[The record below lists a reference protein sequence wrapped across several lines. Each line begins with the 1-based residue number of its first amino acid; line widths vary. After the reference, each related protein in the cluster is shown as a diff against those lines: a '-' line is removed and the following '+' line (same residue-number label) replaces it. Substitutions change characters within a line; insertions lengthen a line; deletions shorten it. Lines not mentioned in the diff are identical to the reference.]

1 MLIKKCKNV
10 IFETTGNNNVL
21 TIENETLQDI
31 KDEEIIIDQK
41 AIGINYIDIYHRT
54 GLYELPLPSKI
65 GLEAAGIVIEKGKNV
80 HNLNIGDRV
89 AYASMPL
96 GSYCD
101 YRVIPAKSVC
111 KIPHEIS
118 INEAAGLM
126 LKGLTVEYL
135 FNRITKLSVGDNI
148 LFHAAA
154 GGVGLLACQWAK
166 SEGINMI
173 ATAGTDDKCQLSLT
187 NGAKHAINYRKE
199 NFEKRVM
206 EITNNQG
213 VNVVMDSVGKE
224 TFMSSLNCLKPLG
237 MMISFGNSSGKVPP
251 FDIQI
256 LQSKGSLKITRPSL
270 FNPFLMD
277 SNTYQDMAK
286 NLFKKVKSKE
296 IKINIGK
303 IFKFEE
309 VTKAHMELE
318 NRKTFG
324 SIILNL

>member
-1 MLIKKCKNV
+1 MLIKKCKNI
-10 IFETTGNNNVL
+10 IFEKTGECNVL
-21 TIENETLQDI
+21 TIKSEELQNI
-31 KDEEIIIDQK
+31 KDDEIIIDQK

-65 GLEAAGIVIEKGKNV
+65 GLEAAGIIIEKGKNV
-80 HNLNIGDRV
+80 SNLSVGDRV

-101 YRVIPAKSVC
+101 YRIISAKSVC
-111 KIPHEIS
+111 KVPNEIS
-118 INEAAGLM
+118 LNEAAGLM

-135 FNRITKLSVGDNI
+135 FNRITKISAGENI

-166 SEGINMI
+166 SEGVNMI
-173 ATAGTDDKCQLSLT
+173 ATAGTDDKCQLALQ
-187 NGAKHAINYRKE
+187 NGAKYAINYRKE
-199 NFEKRVM
+199 KFEKRVM
-206 EITNNQG
+206 EITQNKG

-224 TFMSSLNCLKPLG
+224 TFLSSLNCIRPLG
-237 MMISFGNSSGKVPP
+237 MMISFGNSSGKIPP
-251 FDIQI
+251 FDIQV

-270 FNPFLMD
+270 FNPFLMETK
-277 SNTYQDMAK
+277 TYQDMTK
-286 NLFKKVKSKE
+286 NLFEKVTNKE

-303 IFKFEE
+303 TFKFEE

-318 NRKTFG
+318 DRKTFG
-324 SIILNL
+324 SIVINL

>member
-10 IFETTGNNNVL
+10 IFETTGDHKVL
-21 TIENETLQDI
+21 IIKNDELQNIGDDEVIIE
-31 KDEEIIIDQK
+31 QK

-65 GLEAAGIVIEKGKNV
+65 GLEAAGIIIEKGKNV
-80 HNLNIGDRV
+80 SKLNVGDRV

-101 YRVIPAKSVC
+101 YRVISAKSVC
-111 KIPHEIS
+111 KIPDEIS
-118 INEAAGLM
+118 LNEAAGLM

-135 FNRITKLSVGDNI
+135 FNRITKIPAGENI

-166 SEGINMI
+166 SESINMI
-173 ATAGTDDKCQLSLT
+173 ATAGTDDKCQLSLD
-187 NGAKHAINYRKE
+187 NGAKYAINYRKE

-206 EITNNQG
+206 EITKNEG

-224 TFMSSLNCLKPLG
+224 TFMSSLNCIKPLG
-237 MMISFGNSSGKVPP
+237 MMISFGNSSGKIPP
-251 FDIQI
+251 FDIQL

-270 FNPFLMD
+270 FNPFLMKTK
-277 SNTYQDMAK
+277 TYQDMTK
-286 NLFKKVKSKE
+286 NLFEKVINKE

-309 VTKAHMELE
+309 VNNAHMELE

-324 SIILNL
+324 AVIINL